1 MVYSAEERDLL
12 LATGYA
18 QKLHDS
24 EQNMWLMEQ
33 GINQLEDAL
42 RKLIGDPSDR
52 RIIVCAW
59 RPDEFDQ
66 MALPPCHLHYRFV
79 SFDNPRVLNVVMT
92 IRSWDLFL
100 GAPANISSTAIFLS
114 IMARLAGYNPGVVTI
129 QATNAHIY
137 EDHFDQV
144 SELLTRDHFPAP
156 RLVLSDNVKKIERDS
171 DIKGAFERI
180 APTDI
185 SMDGYHSH
193 EAIKA
198 PMAA

>member
-59 RPDEFDQ
+59 RPHEFDQ
-66 MALPPCHLHYRFV
+66 MALPLVICIIGLL
-79 SFDNPRVLNVVMT
+79 VLT
-92 IRSWDLFL
+92 IR
-100 GAPANISSTAIFLS
+100 
-114 IMARLAGYNPGVVTI
+114 VC
-129 QATNAHIY
+129 
-137 EDHFDQV
+137 
-144 SELLTRDHFPAP
+144 
-156 RLVLSDNVKKIERDS
+156 
-171 DIKGAFERI
+171 
-180 APTDI
+180 
-185 SMDGYHSH
+185 
-193 EAIKA
+193 
-198 PMAA
+198 